1 MRIVLCLLVFA
12 MVLPGSIFS
21 ADDEPDLNTIIA
33 GLKACC
39 QIGNDA
45 NRLESY
51 DQLAEQLGITRKTVN
66 ASESKWQVTVDKDP
80 ISDSKKIFFFL
91 PAETNDLYDEVVLVI
106 RVQDSKTELFV
117 NWDDYLADNT
127 KVTIRFDKEDPYSVN
142 WTESINNTAL
152 FCNCPLGFI
161 EKMLQHSSL
170 VLRTSP
176 YDEGPKTAIFD
187 ISGLRPL
194 AEQYNNDL
202 KWF

>member
-1 MRIVLCLLVFA
+1 MRNVFCLLIFIL
-12 MVLPGSIFS
+12 MLPGYFVS
-21 ADDEPDLNTIIA
+21 AEDETEVNAIIS
-33 GLKACC
+33 GLKACY

-51 DQLAEQLGITRKTVN
+51 DQLAEQLGITKKSVN

-91 PAETNDLYDEVVLVI
+91 PAETNNLYDEVILII
-106 RVQDSKTELFV
+106 RVQDSATELFV
-117 NWDDYLADNT
+117 DWDDYLADNT
-127 KVTIRFDKEDPYSVN
+127 KITVRFDKEDPYSVN
-142 WTESINNTAL
+142 WVESIDNTAL

-161 EKMLQHSSL
+161 EKILQHNSL

-187 ISGLRPL
+187 ISGLKPL